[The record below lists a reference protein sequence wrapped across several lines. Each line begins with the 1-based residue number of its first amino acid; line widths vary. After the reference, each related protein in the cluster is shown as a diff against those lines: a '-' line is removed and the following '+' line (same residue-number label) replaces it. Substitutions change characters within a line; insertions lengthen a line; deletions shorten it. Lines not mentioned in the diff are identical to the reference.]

1 MSLLDA
7 LNEVK
12 KSDFD
17 PKKGKEYNAFENIPA
32 GTYKVSLDG
41 VSHNVKG
48 DRDFLMLSFLVIE
61 GKYDGKTESVF
72 PTLAQVTSTGKPMP
86 QFVLARS
93 ISMLQVIGEMV
104 DTPIPDSCFNHENE
118 TDAYEDLA
126 QVLTPAKGKILTM
139 TIKESPNKK
148 NPDRPYRNYEFGKAE
163 QPKELSVDD
172 KQDPFAD
179 QAVKDPNELTDD
191 DLPFGK

>member
-41 VSHNVKG
+41 VTHNVKG

-104 DTPIPDSCFNHENE
+104 DTPIPDSCFNHESE
-118 TDAYEDLA
+118 TDVYEDLA

-163 QPKELSVDD
+163 QPKELKVDD

>member
-41 VSHNVKG
+41 VTHNAKG
-48 DRDFLMLSFLVIE
+48 DRDFLMLSFMVIE
-61 GKYDGKTESVF
+61 GKYEGKTESVF

-104 DTPIPDSCFNHENE
+104 DTPIPDSDFDHDSE
-118 TDAYEDLA
+118 TDAYEDLKDT
-126 QVLTPAKGKILTM
+126 LEPAKGKVLMM
-139 TIKESPNKK
+139 TIKETPNKK
-148 NPDRPYRNYEFGKAE
+148 NPDHPYRNYEFSRAE
-163 QPKELSVDD
+163 QPKELPVDNN
-172 KQDPFAD
+172 QDPFAD
-179 QAVKDPNELTDD
+179 QNNGIELADD

>member
-12 KSDFD
+12 KSNFD
-17 PKKGKEYNAFENIPA
+17 PKKGKEYNAFDNIPA

-41 VSHNVKG
+41 VTHNAKG
-48 DRDFLMLSFLVIE
+48 DRDFLMLSFMVVE
-61 GKYDGKTESVF
+61 GKYEGKTESVF

-104 DTPIPDSCFNHENE
+104 DTPIPDSDFDHDSE
-118 TDAYEDLA
+118 TDAYEDLKDT
-126 QVLTPAKGKILTM
+126 LEPAKGKVLMM
-139 TIKESPNKK
+139 TIKETPNKK
-148 NPDRPYRNYEFGKAE
+148 NPDHPYRNYEFSRAE
-163 QPKELSVDD
+163 QPKELPVDD
-172 KQDPFAD
+172 NQDPFAG
-179 QAVKDPNELTDD
+179 QNNGIELTDD

>member
-12 KSDFD
+12 KSGFD
-17 PKKGKEYNAFENIPA
+17 PKSGKEYGAFEKIPA

-41 VSHNVKG
+41 VTHNVKG
-48 DRDFLMLSFLVIE
+48 NRDFLMLSFLVLDGE
-61 GKYDGKTESVF
+61 YDGKTETIF
-72 PTLAQVTSTGKPMP
+72 PTLAQFTSTGKAMP

-118 TDAYEDLA
+118 TDAYEDIA
-126 QVLTPAKGKILTM
+126 NVLTPAKGKVLIM
-139 TIKESPNKK
+139 SIKESANKK
-148 NPDRPYRNYEFGKAE
+148 DPEHPYRNYEFSKAE
-163 QPKELSVDD
+163 QPKTLEIND
-172 KQDPFAD
+172 DPFSS
-179 QAVKDPNELTDD
+179 NELELTEDD
-191 DLPFGK
+191 MPF

>member
-12 KSDFD
+12 KSNFD

-41 VSHNVKG
+41 VTHNAKG
-48 DRDFLMLSFLVIE
+48 DRDFLMLNFMVVE
-61 GKYDGKTESVF
+61 GKYEGKTESVF

-104 DTPIPDSCFNHENE
+104 DTPIPDSDFDHDSE
-118 TDAYEDLA
+118 TEAYEDLA
-126 QVLTPAKGKILTM
+126 NTLAPAKGKILMM
-139 TIKESPNKK
+139 TIKETPNKK
-148 NPDRPYRNYEFGKAE
+148 NPDHPYRNYEFSRAE
-163 QPKELSVDD
+163 QPKELPVDD
-172 KQDPFAD
+172 NQDPFAGNTGSEIEISDD
-179 QAVKDPNELTDD
+179 Q
-191 DLPFGK
+191 LPFD

>member
-41 VSHNVKG
+41 VTHNVKG

-104 DTPIPDSCFNHENE
+104 DTPIPDSCFDHENE

-148 NPDRPYRNYEFGKAE
+148 NPDRPYRNYGFEKAE
-163 QPKELSVDD
+163 QPKPLKLDD
-172 KQDPFAD
+172 KED
-179 QAVKDPNELTDD
+179 QFKGNTGSGIELTDD